1 MTGICNPTDRLQFRR
16 PTRADAPEIL
26 RRYSGDPDVTRYLGW
41 PRHRSLADAEGFI
54 TFSDHEWTTKPSGP
68 LLIERRDT
76 GALVGSTGLMWDGP
90 ASAHVGYVLAKD
102 AWGQGFATEALG
114 AMVAWA
120 EASGVT
126 RLAAQ
131 CHPAHRASAR
141 VLEKQG
147 FRLNARFVAATF
159 PNLADAPQDSL
170 LFVRP
175 PTIDLE
181 LVADRRDDEV
191 AQCARMMATSEPWIT
206 LGRTVDAL
214 IPVLDDRDRE
224 LHVVRDA
231 QGIAGFALLDLRG
244 LLNGYVQTL
253 CVREDRRGGGLGGAL
268 LTAVECR
275 IFDQSPNV
283 FLCVSSFNTGAQKFY
298 ARLGYE
304 RIGTLRD
311 LVITGSDEILLRK
324 TLRPFR

>member
-1 MTGICNPTDRLQFRR
+1 MDLVRTPRLIFRR

-26 RRYSGDPDVTRYLGW
+26 RRYSSDPDVTQYLGW

-68 LLIERRDT
+68 LLIERRDA
-76 GALVGSTGLMWDGP
+76 GVLIGSTGLMWDGP

-114 AMVAWA
+114 AMVAA
-120 EASGVT
+120 AHASGVT

-147 FRLNARFVAATF
+147 FRLNARFVPAMF
-159 PNLADAPQDSL
+159 PNLAAGKQDSL

-175 PTIDLE
+175 PDVHLE
-181 LVADRRDDEV
+181 HLVDRDHDDV
-191 AQCARMMATSEPWIT
+191 QQCAVMMATSEAWIR
-206 LGRTVDAL
+206 LKRTADAL
-214 IPVLDDRDRE
+214 IPVLGDRDKE
-224 LHVVRDA
+224 LFVVRDGR
-231 QGIAGFALLDLRG
+231 GIAGFALLDLRG

-253 CVREDRRGGGLGGAL
+253 CVREDRRSAGLGSAL
-268 LTAVECR
+268 LTAVECL
-275 IFDQSPNV
+275 ILDQSPNV
-283 FLCVSSFNTGAQKFY
+283 FLCVSSFNTAAQRFY

-304 RIGTLRD
+304 HIGVMRD
-311 LVITGSDEILLRK
+311 LVVAGADEILLRK
-324 TLRPFR
+324 TTRSLR